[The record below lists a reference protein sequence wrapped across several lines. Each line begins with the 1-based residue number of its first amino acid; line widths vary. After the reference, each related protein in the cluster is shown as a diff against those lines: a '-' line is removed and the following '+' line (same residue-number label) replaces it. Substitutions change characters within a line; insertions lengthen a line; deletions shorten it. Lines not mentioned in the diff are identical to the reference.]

1 MVVIHTRLAAGL
13 DKISAGFAVFD
24 ENLKLV
30 FCNSRYP
37 LIRGYPAA
45 LCKPGVELTEL
56 FRYNAA
62 RGDYG
67 VGDVEVHV
75 RERVAQIRRG
85 GDVTVDQMLGD
96 GRILA
101 ARYRPLADGGL
112 ATTYE
117 EVTEM
122 RRAETALRHD
132 QTRYEL
138 VTQAVSEGL
147 YDWDIGSG
155 QLQVST
161 RLNALFDFKQGELTS
176 HDWVARVH
184 PDDVAS

>member
-1 MVVIHTRLAAGL
+1 MVVIDTRLAAGL
-13 DKISAGFAVFD
+13 DEISAGFAVFD

-67 VGDVEVHV
+67 DGDVEVHV
-75 RERVAQIRRG
+75 TERVAQIQRG
-85 GDVTVDQMLGD
+85 GDVTVDQVLGD

-117 EVTEM
+117 DVTEM

-132 QTRYEL
+132 QTRYEF

-176 HDWVARVH
+176 YD
-184 PDDVAS
+184 